1 MAEHSQAQDAVGTL
15 ATALAHTQRLLAT
28 SPARAEEQAQE
39 ILHVVPGHPDTQFF
53 LGVAQRLQGK
63 VLPAKNTFEV
73 LLTEQPHHANA
84 RYELGL
90 VYAELGDPQAAIAA
104 LQQATSLNPKH
115 SAAWRALGDQ
125 LTLTGDIV
133 AADDA
138 YSQHLKSAVN
148 DPQLM
153 EAAVALCDNKL
164 AVAER
169 LLKDF
174 LKAHPTDVGAIR
186 MLAELATRLGRYED
200 AENLLSR
207 CLELM
212 PSFNAARH
220 NYAIVLYRQNKA
232 EQTIDQL
239 GRLLETDPRNVTYRN
254 LQAAT
259 HVRVGDYDKAIET
272 YAEVL
277 KDYPQHALGWMSYG
291 HALKTIGRQADSIEA
306 YRKSIKLK
314 PNLGEAY
321 WSLANLK
328 TFRFND
334 DDVKQ
339 IRTQLETSGLGNEDE
354 FHLHFT
360 LGKVLE
366 DIKDYAQSFE
376 QYALGNQKRRTEIDY
391 KAEEA
396 SAHVQRSQKLF
407 TKTFFE
413 NRRGQGSQA
422 PDPIFIVGLP
432 RSGSTLVEQILS
444 SHSQVE
450 GTMELPD
457 IIAMSRRIGGR
468 KKRGEETNYPEALA
482 DLTPEQL
489 QALGEEFLNRTRIQR
504 REGKAFFI
512 DKMPNNFLHTGF
524 IHLILPNAKIIDA
537 RRHPMGCCFSG
548 FKQHFARGQNFSYS
562 LEDIGRYYHDYVALM
577 AHYDAVLPGHVH
589 RVIYEQMVSDTE
601 AEIRK
606 LLQHCGLEFEEQCL
620 RYHENNRAVR
630 TASSEQ
636 VRKPIF
642 KDGVDQ
648 WQNYAPWLEPLKAVL
663 GPVLET
669 YPAVPETSM
678 P

>member
-1 MAEHSQAQDAVGTL
+1 MANNSHAQEPVGTL

-28 SPARAEEQAQE
+28 SPAMAEEQAQA
-39 ILHVVPGHPDTQFF
+39 ILQVVPGHADTQFF

-63 VLPAKNTFEV
+63 GLIAKNTFKA
-73 LLTEQPHHANA
+73 LLVQHPQYDHALF
-84 RYELGL
+84 ELGL
-90 VYAELGDPQAAIAA
+90 VYAELGDPQAAITV
-104 LQQATSLNPKH
+104 LQQATKLNPKH
-115 SAAWRALGDQ
+115 AAAWRTLGDQ
-125 LTLTGDIV
+125 LTLTGDIA
-133 AADDA
+133 AADEA
-138 YSQHLKSAVN
+138 YGWHIKSSVN

-153 EAAVALCDNKL
+153 DAAVALCDNKL

-174 LKAHPTDVGAIR
+174 LKVHPTDVGAIR

-207 CLELM
+207 CLDLM

-232 EQTIDQL
+232 EDTIDQL

-259 HVRVGDYDKAIET
+259 LVRVGDYDQAIDT
-272 YAEVL
+272 YEAIL
-277 KDYPQHALGWMSYG
+277 KEYPQHALGWMSYG
-291 HALKTIGRQADSIEA
+291 HCLKTVGRQAESIAA
-306 YRKSIKLK
+306 YRESIKLK

-328 TFRFND
+328 TFRFTND
-334 DDVKQ
+334 DIKQ
-339 IRTQLETSGLGNEDE
+339 IRAQLESKELGNEDD

-360 LGKVLE
+360 LGKALE
-366 DIKDYAQSFE
+366 DAKQYEDSFKH
-376 QYALGNQKRRTEIDY
+376 YSMGNEKRRQELEYNADDT
-391 KAEEA
+391 
-396 SAHVQRSQKLF
+396 SAHVQSSKKLF
-407 TKTFFE
+407 SKTFLS
-413 NRRGQGSQA
+413 NRAGQGSQSA
-422 PDPIFIVGLP
+422 DPIFIVGLP
-432 RSGSTLVEQILS
+432 RSGSTLIEQILS

-468 KKRGEETNYPEALA
+468 KKRGEEHNYPEVLA

-489 QALGEEFLNRTRIQR
+489 QELGDEFISRTRIQR
-504 REGKAFFI
+504 REGRAFFI

-537 RRHPMGCCFSG
+537 RRHPLGCCFSG
-548 FKQHFARGQNFSYS
+548 YKQHFARGQNFSYS
-562 LEDIGRYYHDYVALM
+562 LSDIGRYYHDYVALM
-577 AHYDAVLPGHVH
+577 AHFDAVLPGRVH
-589 RVIYEQMVSDTE
+589 RVIYERMVADTE
-601 AEIRK
+601 TEIRK
-606 LLQHCGLEFEEQCL
+606 LLAHCGLPFEEQCL
-620 RYHENNRAVR
+620 RYYETNRAVR

-642 KDGVDQ
+642 TDGVDQ
-648 WQNYAPWLEPLKAVL
+648 WQNYAPWLDPLVAELDAVL
-663 GPVLET
+663 EA
-669 YPAVPETSM
+669 YPAVPRHM
-678 P
+678 